1 MKSALVVDRAL
12 VLRRTRYGESSLVVQ
27 ALTREHGRV
36 HLLAKGAYRATS
48 AYCGVLD
55 VFDELELGWPA
66 RGAPAGGLALLRTG
80 SIRRRRTLAL
90 SADLARYRRALEHLE
105 LAELAAR
112 EAHEERELY
121 DLVNSGL
128 ERLCAER
135 VDPLAE
141 RIAFDL
147 RFLHSLGLRPALDA
161 CASCGARDAR
171 TRAPHRVAFSAAAGG
186 RLCERC
192 AQLRQAAGE
201 RSELVAESDLRV
213 AHSLIELA
221 DAGRSSVRLEPALA
235 RRVQALAEAFL
246 VHHLEHAPR
255 SRRARSLA
263 PTDGARSAS

>member
-1 MKSALVVDRAL
+1 MKSALVHDRAL

-27 ALTREHGRV
+27 VLAREHGRV

-66 RGAPAGGLALLRTG
+66 RPAQAGGLALLRTG
-80 SIRRRRTLAL
+80 AIRRRRTLAL

-121 DLVNSGL
+121 DLVDAGL
-128 ERLCAER
+128 ERLCAAR

-147 RFLHSLGLRPALDA
+147 RFLHSLGLRPALVA
-161 CASCGARDAR
+161 CASCGASDAR
-171 TRAPHRVAFSAAAGG
+171 TRATASVAFSAAAGG

-192 AQLRQAAGE
+192 AELRAAAGE
-201 RSELVAESDLRV
+201 RSERVAESDLRV

-221 DAGRSSVRLEPALA
+221 DAGRAGVRLEPALA

-255 SRRARSLA
+255 SRRARSLERA
-263 PTDGARSAS
+263 GSARSAS